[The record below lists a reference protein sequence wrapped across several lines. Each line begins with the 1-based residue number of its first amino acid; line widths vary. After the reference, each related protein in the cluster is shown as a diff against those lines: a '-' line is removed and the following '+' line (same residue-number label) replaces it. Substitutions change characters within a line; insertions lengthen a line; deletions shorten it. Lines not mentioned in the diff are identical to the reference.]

1 MTRKLST
8 GKILIVDDEE
18 RMCQS
23 LSRLLSDLGYQ
34 TKAVVEASAAVKE
47 VESDSYDL
55 VLTDIKMPG
64 MDGFDLLKAAKGK
77 DKDSVVVFMTG
88 YGSLESAVKAIS
100 LGAYDYLLK
109 PLELEDLKL
118 TIQRGLQKRKADQEK
133 NSLLAELEATN
144 QVLQKRVQELDA
156 LYQASKSIST
166 TVELKELLPALLE
179 LATRVIGAKI
189 GSIMLLDQN
198 KKELKIEAAIGLD
211 PDIIR
216 ETTLK
221 LGDSIAGY
229 VAEKGTPL
237 MVEDVE
243 SDPRFKRINK
253 AKYETRSLLSVPL
266 RIQNKTIGVINLNN
280 KLDGSAFS
288 ADDLRLLTTFASQ
301 AAVAIDDAYH
311 FNLVKNK
318 ANQLAVLYEV
328 ASGLSTLGE
337 FREVAHFIYTR
348 LKNVVSIDYCLW
360 FTWNEKEESLQLKH
374 KEGVLE
380 LARIMQLEIPFGKGE
395 LFQLDKLKNKIEKKQ
410 AAESGPELK
419 LGTLAAVPILGEGS
433 LHGVFCVGS
442 SSGHPISQAQK
453 EIISIVAS
461 QAASIYERQKAL
473 LNSTRLITMGNLIS
487 EISHDLKKPLTNI
500 KSSLQILREKKLADQ
515 NRQELLSSA
524 EQEVMR
530 LADLVKELVNFS
542 KPESYQPER
551 KPIASILDKAL
562 KLITPDLSSKKI
574 QLLREYPADLPSL
587 LVNEKTI
594 LEAFLN
600 ILINA
605 LESMPQGGRLS
616 VSGRLA
622 WVEERRQ
629 EFLQLS
635 FQDTGCGIS
644 KQNLA
649 KICERYFT
657 TKEGGSGLGL
667 AVVDRVIKAHN
678 GFWQVESKVSKGTL
692 FQLFLPLN

>member
-311 FNLVKNK
+311 FNLVRNK

-374 KEGVLE
+374 KEG
-380 LARIMQLEIPFGKGE
+380 
-395 LFQLDKLKNKIEKKQ
+395 D
-410 AAESGPELK
+410 
-419 LGTLAAVPILGEGS
+419 
-433 LHGVFCVGS
+433 
-442 SSGHPISQAQK
+442 
-453 EIISIVAS
+453 
-461 QAASIYERQKAL
+461 
-473 LNSTRLITMGNLIS
+473 
-487 EISHDLKKPLTNI
+487 
-500 KSSLQILREKKLADQ
+500 
-515 NRQELLSSA
+515 
-524 EQEVMR
+524 
-530 LADLVKELVNFS
+530 
-542 KPESYQPER
+542 
-551 KPIASILDKAL
+551 
-562 KLITPDLSSKKI
+562 
-574 QLLREYPADLPSL
+574 
-587 LVNEKTI
+587 
-594 LEAFLN
+594 
-600 ILINA
+600 
-605 LESMPQGGRLS
+605 
-616 VSGRLA
+616 
-622 WVEERRQ
+622 
-629 EFLQLS
+629 
-635 FQDTGCGIS
+635 
-644 KQNLA
+644 
-649 KICERYFT
+649 
-657 TKEGGSGLGL
+657 
-667 AVVDRVIKAHN
+667 
-678 GFWQVESKVSKGTL
+678 
-692 FQLFLPLN
+692 